1 MFSNV
6 TLDLLD
12 QNLQTERYHFSTS
25 FQKIVTPSYALN
37 VRCYYNDTI
46 LEADLYTRLK
56 QVYPDMTS
64 TRAVASS
71 TPTPSAVSFSGGQNL
86 WPFAAEIKV
95 SHGGGSDVPD
105 CHTLTNG
112 KLGPRLTEELHTRAP
127 TDMCSCFYQ
136 NFNS

>member
-12 QNLQTERYHFSTS
+12 KNLQTERYHFSTP
-25 FQKIVTPSYALN
+25 FQKIVTPDYALN

-46 LEADLYTRLK
+46 LEGDLYTRLK
-56 QVYPDMTS
+56 QVYSDVSYTS
-64 TRAVASS
+64 TLASS

-86 WPFAAEIKV
+86 WPFAAEIKL

-105 CHTLTNG
+105 CRQLTDG
-112 KLGPRLTEELHTRAP
+112 KLGTALTEDLHSRAP
-127 TDMCSCFYQ
+127 TEMCSCFYK
-136 NFNS
+136 NFNP